1 MKKTILKRIIAAAT
15 AIVIL
20 LPACLSLTGCSNRLY
35 ALDAGG
41 NRVGYL
47 DADVIEE
54 AYTADECRAEAER
67 LLMTP
72 LDMVYMNKPLA
83 GNDTITYVFHSDS
96 LPADVTVYSGHIPYT
111 DPVTGK
117 TVLYAHAYIDYYE
130 SVMACREY
138 DAKKTAAKYGFDVK
152 RSGQSCY
159 AYISSYDQLEN
170 AYAYLDATN
179 RLYDFSVDESEMTNI
194 LGDIRNRPT
203 LTLFYR
209 LPDNTDG
216 IDYDIEEKIITL
228 YYTVNHDEHAYVKDS
243 LLGAMR
249 ERYIETLDRT
259 GIKDPAITDEIRE
272 SYVKPALTRM
282 CINGEPVGTKLC
294 DGFTIDP
301 NIVFDYN
308 WLMGDYFGDVR
319 LCAPSDDYDVPPG
332 RFGDDRNFRYLVE
345 LLGGRYE
352 SRPDDEKIPNNYRAQ
367 WWLGGDRYT
376 ATCLCYSNIPVMTN
390 FFKNGEYMYVTHAYS
405 KNMWGLENG
414 YGAEDYYIRL
424 TPKAL
429 GMLLGVEA
437 VPDYESGTLDL
448 ITPEGYFDHE
458 PPEPAPDPGPV
469 FQPFEECFTCENL
482 WSDNGLVKDHT
493 HYVIYAD
500 DGTVLEDETT
510 EPDIY
515 ADCTQVAEN
524 RVMLRIHGVGNIDH
538 LTFFRTDTKE
548 ISHLYYYSQL
558 IEYPYILYPP
568 LYSGEILIVNVET
581 GAERVVIDDGC
592 KAPPCLLSFSISE
605 DRRSLNIKYMR
616 AKENAAFY
624 YSSDDVN
631 VTVDYN
637 LPE

>member
-1 MKKTILKRIIAAAT
+1 MRRSDIKRIITAAIAL
-15 AIVIL
+15 VIL

-138 DAKKTAAKYGFDVK
+138 DAKKTAAKYGLDVK

-179 RLYDFSVDESEMTNI
+179 RLYDFTVDESEMTNI
-194 LGDIRNRPT
+194 LSDIRNRPT

-249 ERYIETLDRT
+249 ERYIETLDRA
-259 GIKDPAITDEIRE
+259 GIKDPAISDEIRE
-272 SYVKPALTRM
+272 IYVKPALTRL
-282 CINGEPVGTKLC
+282 CVNGEPVAAKQC
-294 DGFTIDP
+294 DGFTLDP

-308 WLMGDYFGDVR
+308 WLMGDYYGDVR
-319 LCAPSDDYDVPPG
+319 LCAPSGDYDVPPG

-352 SRPDDEKIPNNYRAQ
+352 SRPDDERIPENYKAQ
-367 WWLGGDRYT
+367 WWLGGDKYT
-376 ATCLCYSNIPVMTN
+376 ASCMCYSNIPVMTN

-458 PPEPAPDPGPV
+458 PPEPE
-469 FQPFEECFTCENL
+469 QPADDSEQLEEKFVCESL
-482 WSDNGLVKDHT
+482 WSANGAVKNHE
-493 HYVIYAD
+493 HYVVYAN
-500 DGTVLEDETT
+500 DGTVMEDETT
-510 EPDIY
+510 EEGMT
-515 ADCTQVAEN
+515 AELTQVAKN
-524 RVMLRIHGVGNIDH
+524 VVMLRLHGSTHVDH
-538 LTFFRTDTKE
+538 LTFFHTDTKE
-548 ISHLYYYSQL
+548 ISQLYHYAKL
-558 IEYPYILYPP
+558 LEYPCILYAPP
-568 LYSGEILIVNVET
+568 FSGEIEILNVET
-581 GAERVVIDDGC
+581 GAKRVLTDDARIASWC
-592 KAPPCLLSFSISE
+592 IRSFSIS
-605 DRRSLNIKYMR
+605 DDGTKLNIEYERRKD
-616 AKENAAFY
+616 NAV
-624 YSSDDVN
+624 SDNDYESAN
-631 VTVDYN
+631 ITVDYI

>member
-1 MKKTILKRIIAAAT
+1 MKKSDINRIITAAA
-15 AIVIL
+15 ALALL

-35 ALDAGG
+35 ALDGGG

-54 AYTADECRAEAER
+54 AYSEAECRAEAER
-67 LLMTP
+67 LLMTE
-72 LDMVYMNKPLA
+72 LNAVSVYKPLA
-83 GNDTITYVFHSDS
+83 GEDTASYTFHSDE

-111 DPVTGK
+111 DPATGN
-117 TVLYAHAYIDYYE
+117 TVLYAHAYTDYYE

-138 DAKKTAAKYGFDVK
+138 DAKKTAAKYGLDVK
-152 RSGQSCY
+152 RSGQNCY

-179 RLYDFSVDESEMTNI
+179 RLYDFTVDESEMTNI

-249 ERYIETLDRT
+249 ERYIETLDRA
-259 GIKDPAITDEIRE
+259 GIKDPAITGEIRE
-272 SYVKPALTRM
+272 SYVKPALTRL
-282 CINGEPVGTKLC
+282 CVNGEPVGAKQC
-294 DGFTIDP
+294 DGFTLDP

-367 WWLGGDRYT
+367 WWLGGDKYT
-376 ATCLCYSNIPVMTN
+376 ASCMCYSNIPVMTN

-429 GMLLGVEA
+429 GMLFGVEA

-458 PPEPAPDPGPV
+458 PPAPETPADDSE
-469 FQPFEECFTCENL
+469 QFEEKFICEAL
-482 WSDNGLVKDHT
+482 WSANGLVKNHDH
-493 HYVIYAD
+493 YIVYAD
-500 DGTVLEDETT
+500 DGSVIEELTT
-510 EPDIY
+510 EESTH
-515 ADCTQVAEN
+515 AECTQVARN
-524 RVMLRIHGVGNIDH
+524 VVMLRTHGEGNIDH
-538 LTFFRTDTKE
+538 LTFFHTDTKE
-548 ISHLYYYSQL
+548 ISQLYYHAQL
-558 IEYPYILYPP
+558 IEYPYILYAPP
-568 LYSGEILIVNVET
+568 FSGEIGILNVEN
-581 GAERVVIDDGC
+581 GANRVVITDGYIGADCLTSFTISDDGS
-592 KAPPCLLSFSISE
+592 K
-605 DRRSLNIKYMR
+605 LNIRYTR
-616 AKENAAFY
+616 EKEMHEYKIHGESAE
-624 YSSDDVN
+624 
-631 VTVDYN
+631 VTVDYI